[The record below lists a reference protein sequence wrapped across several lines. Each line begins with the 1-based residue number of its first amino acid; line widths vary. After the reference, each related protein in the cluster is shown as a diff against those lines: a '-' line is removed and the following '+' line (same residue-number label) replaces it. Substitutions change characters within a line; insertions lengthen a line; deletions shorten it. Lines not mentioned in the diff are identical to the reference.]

1 MATIKELLND
11 QSKDQSTAAQTSAG
25 TQPVATNDAGP
36 DDPCC
41 TPIGPDPG
49 PDR

>member
-1 MATIKELLND
+1 MATINELLNE
-11 QSKDQSTAAQTSAG
+11 QPKDQAGQVQAG
-25 TQPVATNDAGP
+25 TQPAATTDSGP